1 MEKWETTWLWFYY
14 FFYSKNNKYGEWH
27 EVKHIKNIN
36 GDNEYNIIQI
46 YIDSME
52 LENLK
57 NILWYKKEIGIENG
71 YFV

>member
-1 MEKWETTWLWFYY
+1 M
-14 FFYSKNNKYGEWH
+14 H
-27 EVKHIKNIN
+27 EGKHIKNIN

-71 YFV
+71 

>member
-1 MEKWETTWLWFYY
+1 M
-14 FFYSKNNKYGEWH
+14 H
-27 EVKHIKNIN
+27 EGKHIKNIN

-46 YIDSME
+46 YIDCME

>member
-1 MEKWETTWLWFYY
+1 MEKWETTWLWFNY

-27 EVKHIKNIN
+27 EGKHIKNIN